1 MNTDSASLRSSDI
14 ELVEPTPQLR
24 IVSDS
29 EAAEL
34 AAEIPTGSPFAPG
47 TALPLDLVGQPI
59 SFEAGVWRETMLGG
73 LLASLIMIAFG
84 IGSLPIFP
92 VGSMLIASGG
102 CLLGAMALVTRR
114 PILAMAATIGN
125 LAVLAL
131 GFVRSFW

>member
-73 LLASLIMIAFG
+73 LLASLIMILFG
-84 IGSLPIFP
+84 LGAVAIFP
-92 VGSMLIASGG
+92 IGAVLIGAGG

-114 PILAMAATIGN
+114 PTLALAATLGN
-125 LAVLAL
+125 LVVLAI
-131 GFVRSFW
+131 GFFRSFS